1 MFWKK
6 KQPAEKQGAAR
17 SDLPAAP
24 ATKTEA
30 QRLNEAAAALAAS
43 LKAYSE
49 AAYRAAQHSPD
60 AELQAAHSKLQA
72 ARRLVKEGRIAYA
85 LGRCLPEHM
94 KNWPFWIER
103 EDFKKYVGFAASDI
117 NANRTK
123 EADSVREINV
133 STIEFTFND
142 VRYRLIMWDRGYS
155 PAPGDPFRLGEVEF
169 FVGNERVAKFDIV
182 ENYTKEYSHWEFGD
196 VRALKVGQWM
206 QDVLD
211 MAAQIDSRTRR
222 DLDKLRDDRAR
233 EAARDIDLG

>member
-24 ATKTEA
+24 EPKTEA
-30 QRLNEAAAALAAS
+30 QRLNEAATALAAS
-43 LKAYSE
+43 LRAYSE

-60 AELQAAHSKLQA
+60 AELQAAHSKWNA
-72 ARRLVKEGRIAYA
+72 AHRLVTEGRVAHA
-85 LGRCLPEHM
+85 LGRSLPQHM
-94 KNWPFWIER
+94 ESWPFWIER

-133 STIEFTFND
+133 STIEFTFKD
-142 VRYRLIMWDRGYS
+142 VRYRLIIRNRGY
-155 PAPGDPFRLGEVEF
+155 RTGEVELF
-169 FVGNERVAKFDIV
+169 TGNERVAKFDILKK
-182 ENYTKEYSHWEFGD
+182 EAQYDGYTYWEFMD

-206 QDVLD
+206 QEVLD
-211 MAAQIDSRTRR
+211 MAAQIDSLTRR